1 MGQVVVSD
9 ALNTSDKVA
18 TDESGASDGVVTDES
33 GVSVTIHEYTTH
45 VVSIDTV

>member
-18 TDESGASDGVVTDES
+18 ADESGVSDGVVTDESGGVVTDES
-33 GVSVTIHEYTTH
+33 GVSVTIQYM
-45 VVSIDTV
+45 